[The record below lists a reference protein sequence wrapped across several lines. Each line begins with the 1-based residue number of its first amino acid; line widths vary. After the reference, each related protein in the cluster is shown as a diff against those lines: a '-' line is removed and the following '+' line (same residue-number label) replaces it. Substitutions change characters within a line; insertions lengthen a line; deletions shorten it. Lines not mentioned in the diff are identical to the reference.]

1 MKLLDTDETILLVT
15 GTGIAAEERDRP
27 LAYWLKGEIDQ
38 RGASHPYRRGIVV
51 GDAWYVENRIFQLNP
66 AITIGGPGVNA
77 AARELSAS
85 LPVVH
90 TEEDRVFVQMGTSG
104 EATKVCLWGAD
115 LAATARAVQL
125 FVQDGMLEEMLG
137 RLWRHRP
144 DGGGV
149 YV

>member
-38 RGASHPYRRGIVV
+38 RGQAHPHRRGIVV
-51 GDAWYVENRIFQLNP
+51 GDTWYVDNGLFHLNP
-66 AITIGGPGVNA
+66 TITIGGPGVNRA
-77 AARELSAS
+77 AQELSEQ
-85 LPVVH
+85 LPIVRNEH
-90 TEEDRVFVQMGTSG
+90 DRAFVQVGAVG
-104 EATKVCLWGAD
+104 EAPKVCLWGVD
-115 LAATARAVQL
+115 LGATARAVEL
-125 FVQDGMLEEMLG
+125 FVEEGLLKDMLETI
-137 RLWRHRP
+137 WRHRP

>member
-38 RGASHPYRRGIVV
+38 RGATHPYRRGIVV
-51 GDAWYVENRIFQLNP
+51 GDAWYMENRIFQLNP
-66 AITIGGPGVNA
+66 AITIGGPGVNS
-77 AARELSAS
+77 AARELSET

-90 TEEDRVFVQMGTSG
+90 SEEDRVFVQMGTSG
-104 EATKVCLWGAD
+104 EAPKVCLWGAD

-137 RLWRHRP
+137 RLWRPRP
-144 DGGGV
+144 NGGGV